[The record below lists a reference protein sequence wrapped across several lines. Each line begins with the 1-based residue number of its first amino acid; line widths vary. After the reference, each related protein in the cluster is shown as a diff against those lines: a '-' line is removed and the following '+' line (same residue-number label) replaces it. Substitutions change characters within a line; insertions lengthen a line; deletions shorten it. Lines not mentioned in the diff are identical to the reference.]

1 MSSIHQGGGSTRRGG
16 RVLPARR
23 LLCLAVATVVGGTAA
38 ASSDIHF
45 NAGPL
50 DTRAVEAAVLSGQAV
65 QSSGRQLHLV
75 KFDGAIR
82 TQDWDAIK
90 ATGVAIVDYI
100 PDYAYLVHGDAAAIA
115 GLQALRS
122 SGSLAWEGVFPPHLK
137 IARSAWD
144 LEAKGL
150 RPDFYS
156 IQLVLDPD
164 ANADTLALIAARS
177 PGAQVSHST
186 FRHYVNV
193 TARAETLALSEIAA
207 RPDVISI
214 QPDFT
219 PTLLDERATQIMAN
233 QLSGGSPN
241 VPNPGDYIAWLQAR
255 GFTQAQFDASQFT
268 IDVSDQGLDNGTLLP
283 NHFGLFVGGAP
294 SDLVNPTNSRV
305 VYNKQEGTAAA
316 ADLTGCGGIGHG
328 TWVAH
333 VAAGNT
339 ASVPRSYPHGDGS
352 FYYGVGASP
361 FSRLGN
367 SVYFTTGGTFTNP
380 NLPNALSR
388 SYSNLG
394 TNTWGARVSNHSW
407 GAAVSGAYTATSQT
421 FDSLV
426 RDAQPAGS
434 TFPAD
439 GNQPMVVVIA
449 AGNSGPGAGTMGAP
463 GTAKNV
469 FTAGGSQNVRPG
481 ISDAVS
487 ADNMY
492 SASSRGPN
500 ADGRVKPDILA
511 PATNVAGGV
520 VMNDRQTTAP
530 GNWNTCYTGS
540 FLPTSPEQQRYY
552 RTGNGTSFASPN
564 VAGAAALLRQWF
576 INNGGAF
583 ANTPP
588 SPAMSKAYL
597 MNAATYM
604 ASLSDN
610 LPSNNQ
616 GMGRVNLERAFDS
629 TSRALRDQL
638 PADRFSGSGQ
648 VRVFRGT
655 VQDATRPFRVTLA
668 WTDAPGTTTGNAYV
682 NNLDLAVSI
691 GGQVYTGNVF
701 SGANSTTGG
710 TADVRNNVESVFLPV
725 GASGNFAI
733 RVAAANIAQPADTT
747 ISGPNQDFAL
757 VAYNAG
763 PLDVCPQVAISPGTV
778 PTGVVGGTAYPATT
792 FTAPGPGTYTF
803 SAGGSLPPGLAMS
816 PAGVLSGTPTQR
828 GIFNFSVNASSSDG
842 CISGQAY
849 TVEVIAPD
857 ITRGATTVATG
868 NGIIE
873 PNECNDLDV
882 VLNNVGT
889 NGATAVSA
897 TLSSGTPGVTVEVP
911 TVTYPDLAAST
922 GTGAGATPFRFST
935 GPGVACGSNVQF
947 TQTVT
952 YGGGLS
958 PTTLNFTLPVG
969 QLGTNYSFTS
979 APSGATIPA
988 GGTLV
993 AGSAV
998 DDAVVNLSVPA
1009 GFAFSIYGV
1018 NVVGGS
1024 TLRASTNGNLQFIST
1039 GGSTALANTALPGAP
1054 FGVEVPTALLFWDDL
1069 DLRTT
1074 GGGIYTQVV
1083 GTAPNR
1089 QFIVE
1094 WRGKHFAD
1102 AGATQTL
1109 NAALVF
1115 NEGSAN
1121 YEMRYAQ
1128 VAVAGANAGGAS
1140 ATVGVQR
1147 SNTGTGFTQFSFNQ
1161 AAIATGQVITATL
1174 PSGVCAP
1181 GPGVCLPDD
1190 SLFRHGFEPAPA
1202 AR

>member
-1 MSSIHQGGGSTRRGG
+1 MPSMPHRGAMPRRS
-16 RVLPARR
+16 RLATPARR
-23 LLCLAVATVVGGTAA
+23 LLPALVAALLAGAA
-38 ASSDIHF
+38 GASDEIHF

-50 DTRAVEAAVLSGQAV
+50 DTASSAADALSRQAV
-65 QSSGRQLHLV
+65 RSQGRHLHLV
-75 KFDGAIR
+75 KFPAAI
-82 TQDWDAIK
+82 TSQDWDALK
-90 ATGVAIVDYI
+90 SSGVTVVDYI

-115 GLQALRS
+115 ALQALRS
-122 SGSLAWEGVFPPHLK
+122 NGALAWEGIYPAHLK
-137 IARSAWD
+137 IARSAWN
-144 LEAKGL
+144 LEAKGV
-150 RPDFYS
+150 RPDFYA
-156 IQLVLDPD
+156 IQLVLDPS
-164 ANADTLALIAARS
+164 ANADTLALIAART

-186 FRHYVNV
+186 FRHYVNIN
-193 TARAETLALSEIAA
+193 ARVETLALSEIAA

-219 PTLLDERATQIMAN
+219 PSLLDERATQIMAN
-233 QLSGGSPN
+233 QLSGGTPN

-316 ADLTGCGGIGHG
+316 ADLTGCGGVGHG

-583 ANTPP
+583 GNTPP

-604 ASLSDN
+604 ATLTDN

-616 GMGRVNLERAFDS
+616 GMGRVNLERAFDN
-629 TSRALRDQL
+629 TPRALRDQL
-638 PADRFSGSGQ
+638 AADRFTGSGQ
-648 VRVFRGT
+648 VRVFRGS
-655 VQDATRPFRVTLA
+655 VQDTGRPFRVTLA
-668 WTDAPGTTTGNAYV
+668 WSDAPGTTAGNAYV
-682 NNLDLAVSI
+682 NNLDLSVTV
-691 GGQVYTGNVF
+691 GGQTYTGNVF
-701 SGANSTTGG
+701 NQANSVTGG
-710 TADVRNNVESVFLPV
+710 TADVRNNVESVFLPA

-733 RVAAANIAQPADTT
+733 RVAGTNVAQPADTT
-747 ISGPNQDFAL
+747 VSGPNQDFAL
-757 VAYNAG
+757 VAYNSG
-763 PLDVCPQVAISPGTV
+763 PLEICPQVAISPGTV
-778 PTGVVGGTAYPATT
+778 PTGVVGGTAYPSTA
-792 FTAPGPGTYTF
+792 FSAPGPGTYTF
-803 SAGGSLPPGLAMS
+803 DVGGNLPPGLS
-816 PAGVLSGTPTQR
+816 LSSAGVLSGTPTQR
-828 GIFNFSVNASSSDG
+828 GVFNFSVNAAAADG
-842 CISGQAY
+842 CVSAQSYSI
-849 TVEVIAPD
+849 EVIAPEL
-857 ITRGATTVATG
+857 TRGATTVATG
-868 NGIIE
+868 NGIVE
-873 PNECNDLDV
+873 PNECNDLNV

-897 TLSSGTPGVTVEVP
+897 TLSSTTPGVTVDVP
-911 TVTYPDLAAST
+911 TVAYPNLGATS
-922 GTGAGATPFRFST
+922 GTGANTTPFRFST
-935 GPGVACGSNVQF
+935 APSVTCGSNVQF

-952 YGGGLS
+952 YAGGLS

-969 QLGTNYSFTS
+969 QLGTNYVFSS
-979 APSGATIPA
+979 APSGGVIPA
-988 GGTLV
+988 GGSPV
-993 AGSAV
+993 AGSAA
-998 DDAVVNLSVPA
+998 DDAVVNVPVPA
-1009 GFAFSIYGV
+1009 GFSFSIYGV
-1018 NVVGGS
+1018 PVAGGS
-1024 TLRASTNGNLQFIST
+1024 NLRVSTNGNVQFVGT
-1039 GGSTALANTALPGAP
+1039 GGSSALGNTALPASAFGAD
-1054 FGVEVPTALLFWDDL
+1054 VPTTAVLWDDL

-1074 GGGIYTQVV
+1074 GGGIYTNTV

-1089 QFIVE
+1089 QFIIE

-1102 AGATQTL
+1102 PGSAQTV
-1109 NAALVF
+1109 NAALVL

-1128 VAVAGANAGGAS
+1128 VAITGANAGGAS
-1140 ATVGVQR
+1140 ATIGVQR
-1147 SNTGTGFTQFSFNQ
+1147 TNTGTAFTQFSFNT
-1161 AAIATGQVITATL
+1161 ASVATGQVITATL
-1174 PSGVCAP
+1174 PSGVCSP
-1181 GPGVCLPDD
+1181 GPGICSVNPDGI
-1190 SLFRHGFEPAPA
+1190 FAHGFESAPAP
-1202 AR
+1202 